1 MTCESIQQKGRSVSI
16 LVIIQEERTQIY
28 AAAAAA
34 DRATL
39 RAYEQIGVDR
49 GADPPPRRVLA
60 GERRGLAEEEPRGE
74 VGDGAGEAEEQ
85 REAGDPG
92 HEEEADGER
101 EGAAEHERHR
111 RAEEHGRRRGRRHP
125 ARQPRRRRGG
135 DDREEQRAE
144 LADQPRVVLVA
155 AAGPRHGSRWVPCG
169 WAERR
174 NC

>member
-1 MTCESIQQKGRSVSI
+1 MTCESIQQKGRSVCI

-34 DRATL
+34 ADRATL
-39 RAYEQIGVDR
+39 RAYKQIGVDR
-49 GADPPPRRVLA
+49 GADPPPRR
-60 GERRGLAEEEPRGE
+60 GLAEEEARGE

-92 HEEEADGER
+92 HEEETDGER
-101 EGAAEHERHR
+101 DGAAEHERHR

-125 ARQPRRRRGG
+125 ARPPRRRRGG

-144 LADQPRVVLVA
+144 LSDQPRVVLVA

>member
-1 MTCESIQQKGRSVSI
+1 MTCESIQQKGRSVCI

-34 DRATL
+34 DRTTL
-39 RAYEQIGVDR
+39 RAYKKIGVDR

-101 EGAAEHERHR
+101 DGPAEHERHR

-125 ARQPRRRRGG
+125 ARRLRRHGG
-135 DDREEQRAE
+135 DEREQQRAE
-144 LADQPRVVLVA
+144 LADLPRVVLVAA

-169 WAERR
+169 CAERR

>member
-28 AAAAAA
+28 AAAAA

-49 GADPPPRRVLA
+49 GADPPPRR
-60 GERRGLAEEEPRGE
+60 GLIEEEARGE

-92 HEEEADGER
+92 HEEETDGER

-125 ARQPRRRRGG
+125 ARRLRRHGG
-135 DDREEQRAE
+135 DEREQQRAE
-144 LADQPRVVLVA
+144 LADLPRVVLVAA

-169 WAERR
+169 CAERR